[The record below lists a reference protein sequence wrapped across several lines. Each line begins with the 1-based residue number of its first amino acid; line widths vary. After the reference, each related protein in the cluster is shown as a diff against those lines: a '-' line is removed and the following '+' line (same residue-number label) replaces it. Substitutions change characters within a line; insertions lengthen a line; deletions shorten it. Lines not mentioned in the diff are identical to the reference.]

1 MSMRDKMMTISRV
14 LAILSFFTLSK
25 VVYHNYNDIIPD
37 NAILG
42 MAVYVLVL
50 CLMINL
56 FINHNTYHVQSIS
69 S

>member
-1 MSMRDKMMTISRV
+1 MHDKVMTVFRI
-14 LAILSFFTLSK
+14 LTILSFFALSK
-25 VVYHNYNDIIPD
+25 VVYRNYNDIIPD

-42 MAVYVLVL
+42 MALYVLVL

>member
-1 MSMRDKMMTISRV
+1 MHDKVMTVFRI
-14 LAILSFFTLSK
+14 LTILSFFTLSK

>member
-1 MSMRDKMMTISRV
+1 MHDKVMTVFRI
-14 LAILSFFTLSK
+14 LTILSFFTLSK

-50 CLMINL
+50 CLIIALSN
-56 FINHNTYHVQSIS
+56 FWIGKVYDEFTHKS
-69 S
+69 

>member
-1 MSMRDKMMTISRV
+1 MHDKVMTVFRI
-14 LAILSFFTLSK
+14 LTILSFFTLSK

-50 CLMINL
+50 CPMINL